1 MNVLSVIKKTA
12 ALSMQQSFVHKSD
25 ALDFFDL
32 GGLALAFAQIV
43 QLGTANFTAANHVNM
58 IHTGRIDR
66 ESTFNAD
73 AVGHAAHRE
82 CFADPAVAFCNNC
95 TFESLQTFA
104 VSFNNLDPYTYG
116 IADAELGQIAADL
129 FCFDGTDDFV
139 HGLCLLPS

>member
-66 ESTFNAD
+66 ESTFNANT
-73 AVGHAAHRE
+73 VGHAAYGKSLP
-82 CFADPAVAFCNNC
+82 DSAVALGNNSALK
-95 TFESLQTFA
+95 SLQTFA
-104 VSFNNLDPYTYG
+104 VAFNDLDPYAYG
-116 IADAELGQIAADL
+116 VTNVELRQITANL